1 MSPRG
6 VPKLGSSIVEELKNA
21 PKAEEL
27 GVIPTETLNPDPKQE
42 TTLWNDPDTGA
53 LIDFTE
59 PPPPWEVKR
68 DYFKHD
74 TDARRFVKVPSNWE
88 LRWINPRLID
98 QLGWRDWEPV
108 MASDPR
114 VTVLVKQMISPENN
128 IRRGGQGGDILAWM
142 YKSWVESRSAIKA
155 ERSARQRASSVT
167 RLQQLEEA
175 AAQGKF
181 GRYVRVS
188 GHHPTHTMGEGK
200 SMRDDPKP

>member
-6 VPKLGSSIVEELKNA
+6 IPRLGSSIVEELKNA

-27 GVIPTETLNPDPKQE
+27 GVISEKLLDPEPKQE
-42 TTLWNDPDTGA
+42 GA
-53 LIDFTE
+53 LWTEPDSGVTIDFTE
-59 PPPPWEVKR
+59 PPPPWEVRK
-68 DYFKHD
+68 DYHKHD
-74 TDARRFVKVPSNWE
+74 TDARRFVKVPDNWE

-98 QLGWRDWEPV
+98 QLGWRDWQPV
-108 MASDPR
+108 MSSDPR
-114 VTVLVKQMISPENN
+114 VTVLVTQMISPENN

-142 YKSWVESRSAIKA
+142 YKSWVESRMAIKA

-175 AAQGKF
+175 ASQGKF

-200 SMRDDPKP
+200 SMRDDI

>member
-1 MSPRG
+1 MPRG
-6 VPKLGSSIVEELKNA
+6 VPRLGSSIVEELKNA
-21 PKAEEL
+21 PQPKEL
-27 GVIPTETLNPDPKQE
+27 GVIPTKLLEPEPKQE
-42 TTLWNDPDTGA
+42 GA
-53 LIDFTE
+53 LWTEPDAGVTIDFTE
-59 PPPPWEVKR
+59 PPPPWEVDPSHTR
-68 DYFKHD
+68 HD
-74 TDARRFVKVPSNWE
+74 TDARRFVKVPDNWE

-98 QLGWRDWEPV
+98 QLGWRDWQPV
-108 MASDPR
+108 MSSDPR

-142 YKSWVESRSAIKA
+142 FKSWVESRKAIKA
-155 ERSARQRASSVT
+155 ERSVRQRASSVT